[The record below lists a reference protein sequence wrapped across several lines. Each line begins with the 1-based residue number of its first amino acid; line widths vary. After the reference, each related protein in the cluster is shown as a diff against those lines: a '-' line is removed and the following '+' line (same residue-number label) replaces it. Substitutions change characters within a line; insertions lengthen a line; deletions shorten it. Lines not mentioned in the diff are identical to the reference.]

1 MARLIQRLLTV
12 FRLAAVMA
20 AVMAAG
26 NGGFA
31 AGKSTHTC
39 DEMAAGMTMDNCPD
53 GAADV
58 MTGCA
63 VFLCGAQIVP
73 PTIAT
78 FFVPIMQTRTF
89 APPLHDDLVMCG
101 LSGRPDLRPPIV

>member
-1 MARLIQRLLTV
+1 MARLIRRLLTV
-12 FRLAAVMA
+12 FLLAAVMA
-20 AVMAAG
+20 GG

-58 MTGCA
+58 ITGCA

-78 FFVPIMQTRTF
+78 FFVPIMQTLTF
-89 APPLHDDLVMCG
+89 AHSLHDDLGMCG
-101 LSGRPDLRPPIV
+101 LFGRPDLRPPIV